1 MRNYQARN
9 CLRQMA
15 VGDLGLFYHSN
26 TQPPHVA
33 GVLHVTGAAV
43 PDNLQFDAASPY
55 FDPRST
61 PERPRWS
68 MVEVEAVTP
77 LAQPVTLAALRELPA
92 WAASP
97 LVQRGNRLSVM
108 PLTAEEFAAVLSA
121 SGTAL
126 PE

>member
-1 MRNYQARN
+1 
-9 CLRQMA
+9 
-15 VGDLGLFYHSN
+15 
-26 TQPPHVA
+26 
-33 GVLHVTGAAV
+33 
-43 PDNLQFDAASPY
+43 
-55 FDPRST
+55 
-61 PERPRWS
+61 